1 MSYFNET
8 IDDNPSLNTKEYQQ
22 FREEYEAWLDE
33 RAKEE
38 GERNDQQTQ
47 RQLQVLQTIRFIS
60 ACEVPRL

>member
-38 GERNDQQTQ
+38 GERND
-47 RQLQVLQTIRFIS
+47 
-60 ACEVPRL
+60 